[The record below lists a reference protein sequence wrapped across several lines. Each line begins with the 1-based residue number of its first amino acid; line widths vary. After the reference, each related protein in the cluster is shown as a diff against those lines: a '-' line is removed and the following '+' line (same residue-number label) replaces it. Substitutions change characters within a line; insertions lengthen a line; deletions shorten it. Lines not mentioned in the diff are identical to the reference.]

1 MAIIPNTFEE
11 PTSRDRLVTYVMH
24 ALDRAVEGD
33 EQVTTYDLAD
43 QIVELVEE
51 TQEREALSR

>member
-1 MAIIPNTFEE
+1 MPIVPNTVEE
-11 PTSRDRLVTYVMH
+11 PTSRDRLVFYVMF
-24 ALDRAVEGD
+24 ALNRAVEGV
-33 EQVTTYDLAD
+33 EQVSTYELAE